1 MEDDA
6 SMTSL
11 PIFPLGSVLF
21 PHMPLSLRVF
31 EERYLKMIGA
41 LLEADDPVFG
51 VVLIERGSE
60 VGGGD
65 QRFSVGTTAKILE
78 IQAPNGPLQLLA
90 RGHRRFRIQSWTQ
103 ENPYPEARVE
113 FLDNLDVSES
123 SDLSGLKRAEGS
135 LRELLRYGESSQLGT
150 SWPRD
155 VSFSENPE
163 RRIWQLA
170 GVSPFGPLD
179 QQRLLEAPKFEA
191 LLHDLQE
198 KLDSAL
204 KIHGS
209 EQTGE
214 Y

>member
-1 MEDDA
+1 LEDDA

-113 FLDNLDVSES
+113 FLENLDASGES
-123 SDLSGLKRAEGS
+123 NLPGLKQAEGS
-135 LRELLRYGESSQLGT
+135 LRELLRHGASGQQVLP
-150 SWPRD
+150 WPSD
-155 VSFSENPE
+155 VTFSEDPDH
-163 RRIWQLA
+163 RIWQLV

-179 QQRLLEAPKFEA
+179 QQRLLEAAKFEA
-191 LLHDLQE
+191 LVHDLQD

-204 KIHGS
+204 KILGT
-209 EQTGE
+209 EQTEE